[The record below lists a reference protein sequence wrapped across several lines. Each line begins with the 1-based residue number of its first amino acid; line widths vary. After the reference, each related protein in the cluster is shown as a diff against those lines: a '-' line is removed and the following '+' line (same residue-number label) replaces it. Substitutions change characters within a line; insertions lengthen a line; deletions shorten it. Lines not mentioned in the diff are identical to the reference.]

1 MINVSGILQ
10 HRHES
15 ETLGEA
21 SIVIKKIISAAVPVP
36 HLNKWGIFSKLIN
49 LQTEQTF
56 TP

>member
-21 SIVIKKIISAAVPVP
+21 SIVIKKIISAEVPVP
-36 HLNKWGIFSKLIN
+36 HLNKWDIFSKLIN